1 MKLTKKL
8 GFLFSYTFPLTIV
21 LSYYLGGANWT
32 YSGFL
37 YAYIFVP
44 ILDQLVGQDPHNVV
58 RTEFESLVDDV
69 YFDVLVYS
77 NVYIQYAFLIW
88 GSWVLTHDQLSLFQ
102 SVGLVLSLGI
112 YAAGIINIAHEL
124 GHRQNKIAQFH
135 SKMALMSVSYMH
147 FFIEHNR
154 GHHVH
159 VATPA
164 DPATSLKN
172 QTIFQFWK
180 QSLIGSYKS
189 AWNIEKRTL
198 QREEKPV
205 WTLSNA
211 MIWYA
216 ILPVAFCVVLTLA
229 FYFITNNVT
238 TLYLIPLFFIA
249 QSLLAILSLECVN
262 YIEHYGIMRREI
274 NGKFE
279 RVNPLHSWNANHLMS
294 NLVLFQLQ
302 RHSDHHAF
310 ASRPYQVLRH
320 FEESPQLPFGYP
332 VMILVSLMPPLW
344 FKIMNERLE
353 NWQKNAFDT
362 EHIARVVKQFA

>member
-1 MKLTKKL
+1 MAKK
-8 GFLFSYTFPLTIV
+8 
-21 LSYYLGGANWT
+21 
-32 YSGFL
+32 
-37 YAYIFVP
+37 
-44 ILDQLVGQDPHNVV
+44 
-58 RTEFESLVDDV
+58 SL
-69 YFDVLVYS
+69 
-77 NVYIQYAFLIW
+77 ATR
-88 GSWVLTHDQLSLFQ
+88 G
-102 SVGLVLSLGI
+102 
-112 YAAGIINIAHEL
+112 
-124 GHRQNKIAQFH
+124 
-135 SKMALMSVSYMH
+135 

-229 FYFITNNVT
+229 FYFIMNNVT
-238 TLYLIPLFFIA
+238 TLYLIPIFFIA
-249 QSLLAILSLECVN
+249 QSLIAILSLECVN

-279 RVNPLHSWNANHLMS
+279 RVNPLHSWNANHL
-294 NLVLFQLQ
+294 
-302 RHSDHHAF
+302 
-310 ASRPYQVLRH
+310 
-320 FEESPQLPFGYP
+320 
-332 VMILVSLMPPLW
+332 I
-344 FKIMNERLE
+344 
-353 NWQKNAFDT
+353 
-362 EHIARVVKQFA
+362 